1 MLYTKRFR
9 ALILLLCVALVTLT
23 ILSMF
28 LAGVH
33 IIHHCNSAMKCEV
46 CAIIYK
52 AKSLRR
58 QCVIVTNLSLLVL
71 IACMS
76 NGFRACLKQCQKSM
90 SLVTLKVRMN
100 P

>member
-1 MLYTKRFR
+1 MLIAKRFR
-9 ALILLLCVALVTLT
+9 VLILFLCVALVTLT

-28 LAGVH
+28 LAGNHVF
-33 IIHHCNSAMKCEV
+33 HHCNSAKQCEV
-46 CAIIYK
+46 CAIIHK

-58 QCVIVTNLSLLVL
+58 QYVIVTNLSLLVL